1 MTRRRIGAL
10 LAVLLGALT
19 LIATAQAAKPS
30 QEGGAK
36 QGGGAKHRKH
46 HSPGPQVLA
55 KAWALIDGR
64 TGEVLTAHAGNE
76 RRLIA
81 STTKLMTA
89 YVAMKDLPL
98 KKIVRAQPFE
108 YEYGDSVMGLRPG
121 QRISVHDLLRGLIM
135 LSAGDAAHTLAIE
148 AAGTVKKFVGQM
160 NRYAAALGLTNT
172 HYENPIGLNSPTNY
186 SSALDL
192 ATLTEELLK
201 IPAFAQIANAREATL
216 KSMRPVEHIHSIN
229 ELLEFA
235 PWVTGVKT
243 GHTWKAG
250 YVMVGSGERHGVRLI
265 AVDIDAPTDETRFS
279 DAFELLQW
287 GFGQYHKEKAL
298 KKGEELASPSI
309 KYSGGEL
316 PLLVAH
322 TLKVGMRKGQKVEV
336 DVQAPSQVT
345 GPVRA
350 GAALGT
356 ATVSVD
362 GLRAGTVKLVTSRS
376 VPAAT
381 SFDKARGFIGEHL
394 VPLAV
399 ALAVA
404 LCAILFVAML
414 LGRAVR
420 RIRRGKQVQ
429 KK

>member
-1 MTRRRIGAL
+1 MKSRALGAL
-10 LAVLLGALT
+10 LAVLLLFCAS
-19 LIATAQAAKPS
+19 AQAEPPK
-30 QEGGAK
+30 
-36 QGGGAKHRKH
+36 
-46 HSPGPQVLA
+46 VLA
-55 KAWALIDGR
+55 KSWALVDGR
-64 TGEVLTAHAGNE
+64 TGEVLTSHAGNE

-98 KKIVRAQPFE
+98 KKIVHAQPFE

-192 ATLTEELLK
+192 AALTEELLR
-201 IPAFAQIANAREATL
+201 IPAFAKIADSREATL
-216 KSMRPVEHIHSIN
+216 RSMRPVEHIHSIN
-229 ELLEFA
+229 ELLEMA

-250 YVMVGSGERHGVRLI
+250 YVMVGSGSRNGVKLI

-287 GFGQYHKEKAL
+287 GFRQYHHQKAIH
-298 KKGEELASPSI
+298 KDEEFASPAI
-309 KYSGGEL
+309 RYSGGEL
-316 PLLVAH
+316 PLLAAH
-322 TLKVGMRKGQKVEV
+322 SLTVRLRRGQKAEV
-336 DVQAPSQVT
+336 TVDAPAKVT
-345 GPVRA
+345 GPIRR
-350 GAALGT
+350 GAPLGT
-356 ATVSVD
+356 ATVTVD
-362 GLRAGTVKLVTSRS
+362 GLRAGAVPLVAGRHI
-376 VPAAT
+376 PAA
-381 SFDKARGFIGEHL
+381 SAFDKARGFAGEHT
-394 VPLAV
+394 VTLAV
-399 ALAVA
+399 AA
-404 LCAILFVAML
+404 CAILIAAML
-414 LGRAVR
+414 LGAVLR
-420 RIRRGKQVQ
+420 RIRRGKRVQ
-429 KK
+429 SK

>member
-1 MTRRRIGAL
+1 MSRRRIGAF
-10 LAVLLGALT
+10 LAVLLGVLVGA
-19 LIATAQAAKPS
+19 AAASGAKPS
-30 QEGGAK
+30 QGAK
-36 QGGGAKHRKH
+36 VRA
-46 HSPGPQVLA
+46 PGPHVLA
-55 KAWALIDGR
+55 KAWALVDGR
-64 TGEVLTAHAGNE
+64 TGEVLTSHAGNE

-98 KKIVRAQPFE
+98 KKIVHAQPFE

-192 ATLTEELLK
+192 ATLTEELLR
-201 IPAFAQIANAREATL
+201 IPAFAKIADAREATL
-216 KSMRPVEHIHSIN
+216 RSMRPVEHIHSIN
-229 ELLEFA
+229 QLLEYA

-250 YVMVGSGERHGVRLI
+250 YVMVGSGEKKGIRLI

-279 DAFELLQW
+279 DAFELLKW
-287 GFGQYHKEKAL
+287 GFRQYHRAKVVH
-298 KKGEELASPSI
+298 KGEEFASPAI
-309 KYSGGEL
+309 RYSGGEL
-316 PLLVAH
+316 PLVAGH
-322 TLKVGMRKGQKVEV
+322 SLTVRLRKGQKAEV
-336 DVQAPSQVT
+336 TVDAPAKVT
-345 GPVRA
+345 GPIRR

-362 GLRAGTVKLVTSRS
+362 GLRAGTVPLVASRHI
-376 VPAAT
+376 PAA
-381 SFDKARGFIGEHL
+381 SGFDKARGFASEHT
-394 VPLAV
+394 VTLAI
-399 ALAVA
+399 AA
-404 LCAILFVAML
+404 CAILIAAML
-414 LGRAVR
+414 LGAVLR
-420 RIRRGKQVQ
+420 RIRRGKRVQ
-429 KK
+429 SK